1 MRLRVRR
8 RRQRHPAVTRPL
20 GGRIV
25 HVGVVLGLA
34 FAGLALGAGYW
45 AVVRADDLASSAD
58 DAAVIAASRET
69 ARGRILDRD
78 GTVLASNRRTDD
90 GEVYRVYADDAL
102 SHVVGYASRRF
113 GSTGLERTYAAEL
126 LGVRPQDPLSRLAA
140 RFRPAEDTREDLR
153 TSLSLPL
160 QRLAVRLLGDD
171 RGAVVM
177 LDPRTGEVLV
187 LASTPTFDASAVANP
202 ATAARTFARLQ
213 KDEAAPL
220 LPRATQGLY
229 VPGSVFK
236 IVTATAALG
245 SGAVT
250 TSTRFAEQ
258 PLAEEDGLLVSGF
271 RVRDGHHPATG
282 SRALDLAGAI
292 EVSCNIWFALAG
304 LETGGAELTAWAGRL
319 GFGAA
324 LPFDLPTSVSQLTNG
339 GGPLPGGF
347 ADDVELATAAFGQGE
362 VLVTPLQ
369 MALVAAAVA
378 NDGVLMEPHLATAFI
393 GRDGSE
399 RAVAAR
405 PWRTILAPSV
415 NEAIRAAMERAVE
428 GELGSRY
435 TAGAQVAGIRV
446 AGKSGTAQLG
456 GSGEPHSWFIGFAPA
471 DDPVVAIAVLVEG
484 GGSGAQ
490 RASPLAGRML
500 RAFFQAGE

>member
-8 RRQRHPAVTRPL
+8 RRQRPAAGRPL

-25 HVGVVLGLA
+25 HVGVVLALA
-34 FAGLALGAGYW
+34 FGTLAVGAGYW
-45 AVVRADDLASSAD
+45 AVARADDLASSPD
-58 DAAVIAASRET
+58 DAAVIAAARDT

-78 GTVLASNRRTDD
+78 GRVLASNRRTDD
-90 GEVYRVYADDAL
+90 GEAYRVYADPAI
-102 SHVVGYASRRF
+102 SHVVGYASRRY
-113 GSTGLERTYAAEL
+113 GSTGLERAYAAEL

-140 RFRPAEDTREDLR
+140 KLRPAQDVREDLR

-187 LASTPTFDASAVANP
+187 LASTPTFDASAVADP
-202 ATAARTFARLQ
+202 ATAARTFERLRDDPA
-213 KDEAAPL
+213 KPL
-220 LPRATQGLY
+220 LPRATQGRY

-236 IVTATAALG
+236 IVTATAGLG

-250 TSTRFAEQ
+250 PSTRFVEQ
-258 PLAEEDGLLVSGF
+258 PPAEEGGLLVSGY

-282 SRALDLAGAI
+282 DRALDLGGAI
-292 EVSCNIWFALAG
+292 EASCNIWFALAG
-304 LETGGAELTAWAGRL
+304 LQTGGAELTAWAERL
-319 GFGAA
+319 GFDAP
-324 LPFDLPTSVSQLTNG
+324 LPFDLPTATSQLTNG
-339 GGPLPGGF
+339 GGSLPGGF
-347 ADDVELATAAFGQGE
+347 GDEVELANAAYGQAE
-362 VLVTPLQ
+362 VLATPLQ

-399 RAVAAR
+399 RAVTAR
-405 PWRTILAPSV
+405 PWRTILAPSAT
-415 NEAIRAAMERAVE
+415 EAIRSGMERAVE
-428 GELGSRY
+428 GALGRQF
-435 TAGAQVAGIRV
+435 TAGARVPGIRV
-446 AGKSGTAQLG
+446 AGKSGTAELG
-456 GSGEPHSWFIGFAPA
+456 GGGEPHSWFIGFAPA
-471 DDPVVAIAVLVEG
+471 EDPQVAIAVLVER

-500 RAFFQAGE
+500 RAYFEASQ